1 MDLPG
6 ASLVDVLES
15 SLRPIL
21 KRRSTA
27 VLDLKKYQR
36 TIMLRK
42 KLVELHTCRRYA
54 RHATAR
60 QQSLDLSLQDK
71 QIVLIISPTISYLS
85 HIPVTKHIEAIEDDF
100 IGEN

>member
-15 SLRPIL
+15 SLRQTPFNC
-21 KRRSTA
+21 S
-27 VLDLKKYQR
+27 
-36 TIMLRK
+36 
-42 KLVELHTCRRYA
+42 A
-54 RHATAR
+54 R
-60 QQSLDLSLQDK
+60 
-71 QIVLIISPTISYLS
+71 LS

>member
-15 SLRPIL
+15 SLRQTPFNCSA
-21 KRRSTA
+21 R
-27 VLDLKKYQR
+27 LKKYQQ
-36 TIMLRK
+36 TTMLRK
-42 KLVELHTCRRYA
+42 KLVEIHTCRRYA
-54 RHATAR
+54 RHATAC
-60 QQSLDLSLQDK
+60 QQSLDLALQDK